1 MDLWQGTK
9 GDFWGFNV
17 ERGRGTKGDLF
28 GFNDAAEDM
37 FHFQFSQKRTV
48 CNKCTK
54 KRTVCK
60 DVRVRSLTNRRLT
73 PCT

>member
-48 CNKCTK
+48 CKN
-54 KRTVCK
+54 
-60 DVRVRSLTNRRLT
+60 VRVRSLTNRR
-73 PCT
+73 

>member
-48 CNKCTK
+48 CKN
-54 KRTVCK
+54 V
-60 DVRVRSLTNRRLT
+60 L
-73 PCT
+73 

>member
-17 ERGRGTKGDLF
+17 ERGQGTKGDLF

-37 FHFQFSQKRTV
+37 FHFQFSQKRI
-48 CNKCTK
+48 
-54 KRTVCK
+54 VCK
-60 DVRVRSLTNRRLT
+60 MYVYVL
-73 PCT
+73 